1 MLSVKPWRPEA
12 VCLFLAAQF
21 ICFLSG
27 GLSALLLQKAGVPG
41 FKDLYDF
48 GSIFLETFC
57 FQGMTC
63 ILMGFF
69 FYFHGLAW
77 HDALGFGKKNLP
89 AALLLALG
97 TVIILLP
104 LTYWLQGASSLVM
117 EKMHW
122 IPKDEPAVTLVNNAT
137 SRAEEIYLALYT
149 VVLVPVAEEFTF
161 RGLLFPFVKQLGFPK
176 IAWLG
181 VSLLFALIHWN
192 LPTLIPLFVLALTLT
207 WLYDFTD
214 NLMAPIFAHALFNVA
229 GFVLLKYYP
238 Q

>member
-1 MLSVKPWRPEA
+1 MLSAKPWRPEA
-12 VCLFLAAQF
+12 VCLFVAAQF
-21 ICFLSG
+21 FCFLSG
-27 GLSALLLQKAGVPG
+27 GISAALLQKAGVTG

-48 GSIFLETFC
+48 GSVFLETFC

-69 FYFHGLAW
+69 FRFHGLAW
-77 HDALGFGKKNLP
+77 RDALGFGQKNLP
-89 AALLLALG
+89 FALLLALG
-97 TVIILLP
+97 AVIIVLP
-104 LTYWLQGASSLVM
+104 LTYWLQGESSLLM
-117 EKMHW
+117 QKMHW
-122 IPKDEPAVTLVNNAT
+122 IPKDEPAVTLVTSAT
-137 SRAEEIYLALYT
+137 SRAEEVYLGFYT
-149 VVLVPVAEEFTF
+149 IVLVPIAEEFTF

-192 LPTLIPLFVLALTLT
+192 LPLT
-207 WLYDFTD
+207 WLYDITD